1 MRNKR
6 LSLMINY
13 NQLVVPLTYAG
24 MQMEWDSENFKLVYA
39 TLCKVQDSRFFLDR
53 HFEINPAENWY
64 GI

>member
-1 MRNKR
+1 
-6 LSLMINY
+6 MINY